1 MRFNHWW
8 GVADITR
15 LIKRWFDSLVNRAV
29 ALVVAFVVVSAVV
42 VTAIGTELSRAELER
57 QAGDQV
63 EAIAETVSRELDLK
77 LAQRLDVLSLIA
89 DEFPSSAV
97 LLQNWARVLLRNQT
111 ALLHLFDATF
121 VLDAEGGLLTANPG
135 RYYVAGF
142 NAADRPF
149 FADVSTQLTPIISQP
164 YTTVMDGQPGVMMA
178 IPLFDQHQR
187 FIGVLGG
194 LIRLQGDNFMGEFAD
209 VRVGDTG
216 YVRLVSREGVVLVD
230 GKTDRVMVP
239 VTPDRPSVMRA
250 MAGFEGVA
258 RDRPDRNVATITAY
272 RQMVQVPWFVAAVW
286 PEREAFAPVTRMR
299 DGFSW
304 TLLMVIAALAP
315 LAFWFFHRL
324 MAPLRNLSVQIYQ
337 RHTGERSQ
345 PVSETGGLE
354 VRNVASVFNLV
365 RQERDEIMGSL
376 VEREAFFRS
385 LTQNAPIG
393 IVHTNILGR
402 VEFVNPA
409 LLDILGK
416 TESGLVNQYLISVV
430 AAEDRESA
438 MAGWRRALTRRSSFR
453 NRLRLLSS
461 RDPGYVWVDA
471 MTSVLELPDQDLG
484 TITVVRDI
492 TREMRFEQALRE
504 EQQRADSILDVLQE
518 GVLMVDKSGL
528 IRYANGAACGF
539 LALGDECS
547 GHNFFDSVTIR
558 LNDEVIKP
566 EAFLADDE
574 IDNRYVTLE
583 NAEGTVYDIDLT
595 MLHLHRGEVRERLVF
610 VLRDDNERR
619 QEEER
624 LSWEATHDA
633 LTQLFNRRAF
643 TVALLKALAQA
654 PHQQVPSIL
663 MMIDLDHFKPVNDE
677 GGHQLG
683 DDLLKRLADLF
694 SGAVRQSDTVARMGG
709 DEFAILLPGCG
720 MARAEA
726 LAETLRSQVQALR
739 LEHGGRLFGVTAC
752 IGLTPVSP
760 TDDGPKAV
768 MARADEGCYIAKSRG
783 RNAVVPMPAPTDDD
797 MA

>member
-1 MRFNHWW
+1 M
-8 GVADITR
+8 ADITG

-57 QAGDQV
+57 QAHDQV

-89 DEFPSSAV
+89 DDFPSSTV
-97 LLQNWARVLLRNQT
+97 LLQNRARVLLRNQT

-121 VLDAEGGLLTANPG
+121 VLDAEGSILAANPP
-135 RYYVAGF
+135 RYSVPDF
-142 NAADRPF
+142 NAADRSF
-149 FADVSTQLTPIISQP
+149 FADVSAQLTPIISQP
-164 YTTVMDGQPGVMMA
+164 YTTVIDSQPGVMVA
-178 IPLFDQHQR
+178 IPLFDRQKR
-187 FIGVLGG
+187 FMGVLGG
-194 LIRLQGDNFMGEFAD
+194 LIRLQGDNFMREFAD
-209 VRVGDTG
+209 VRVGDAG
-216 YVRLVSREGVVLVD
+216 YVRLISREGVVLAD

-239 VTPDRPSVMRA
+239 VAPDRPSVMRA
-250 MAGFEGVA
+250 MEGFEGVA
-258 RDRPDRNVATITAY
+258 RDRPDRSVATITAY

-286 PEREAFAPVTRMR
+286 PEHEAFAPVTRMR

-304 TLLMVIAALAP
+304 TLLAVITALAP

-337 RHTGERSQ
+337 RHTGERAQ
-345 PVSETGGLE
+345 PVSETGGQE

-430 AAEDRESA
+430 AAEDREGA
-438 MAGWRRALTRRSSFR
+438 MAGWRRALTRRSFFR
-453 NRLRLLSS
+453 TRLRLLSS
-461 RDPGYVWVDA
+461 RGPGYVWVDA
-471 MTSVLELPDQDLG
+471 MTSVIQLPDQDLG

-518 GVLMVDKSGL
+518 GVMMVDKSGL
-528 IRYANGAACGF
+528 IRYANGAACSF
-539 LALGDECS
+539 LALGEECS

-558 LNDEVIKP
+558 FSDEVMAP
-566 EAFLADDE
+566 EAFLTGDE

-583 NAEGTVYDIDLT
+583 NADGVVYDIDLT
-595 MLHLHRGEVRERLVF
+595 MLHLRRGEVQERLVF

-619 QEEER
+619 REEER

-643 TVALLKALAQA
+643 TAALLKALAQA
-654 PHQQVPSIL
+654 PDQQVPSIL

-694 SGAVRQSDTVARMGG
+694 SGSVRQSDTVARMGG

-726 LAETLRSQVQALR
+726 LAETLRSQVQALK
-739 LEHGGRLFGVTAC
+739 LEHGGRMFGVTVC

-760 TDDGPKAV
+760 KDGDPKTV
-768 MARADEGCYIAKSRG
+768 MSRADEGCYIAKSRG
-783 RNAVVPMPAPTDDD
+783 RNAVVPMPVPTDDD
-797 MA
+797 TV